1 MLKFS
6 RENFEN
12 FKTFSVTVSFVGT
25 FPIVVNITN
34 WSFFRYLV
42 QKRRDSFCLGKTNA
56 AYAQNS
62 CCSPKLWGLYAGHNG
77 NHSGVHRSP
86 REIRSLKFKLSMNV
100 FFRSNQVECR
110 IQRRI
115 RYIAINEIELD
126 ISLLLEC
133 NKIKTISFI
142 LELPF
147 LNSKRQ

>member
-1 MLKFS
+1 MG
-6 RENFEN
+6 
-12 FKTFSVTVSFVGT
+12 VSQAEQLALCG
-25 FPIVVNITN
+25 
-34 WSFFRYLV
+34 RLY
-42 QKRRDSFCLGKTNA
+42 RRSHRRRQPAT
-56 AYAQNS
+56 
-62 CCSPKLWGLYAGHNG
+62 SPKLWGLYAGHNG